1 MEEENKPKRGV
12 GRPRLELTMPT
23 EWEKI
28 IIDAGKEG
36 KHITDFLLTLG
47 ISWEGHHSLMKRSK
61 KYSEA
66 VHQYERF
73 CEQWW
78 FEKARISM
86 EESEGAGF
94 NSKLW
99 SLIMRNKF
107 SSRWSEASK
116 VDVTTNGEK
125 IENNS
130 IQIEIIR
137 PNKNSDENPSDPSI

>member
-1 MEEENKPKRGV
+1 MSENKYRRP
-12 GRPRLELTMPT
+12 GRPRLEDTMPT
-23 EWEKI
+23 EWSKI

-36 KHITDFLLTLG
+36 KHITDFLITLG
-47 ISWEGHHSLMKRSK
+47 ISWEGHHALLKRNK
-61 KYSEA
+61 KYSET
-66 VHQYERF
+66 VHTYEKL

-116 VDVTTNGEK
+116 VDVTTNGDK
-125 IENNS
+125 IQQNN
-130 IQIEIIR
+130 IQIEIVK
-137 PNKNSDENPSDPSI
+137 PKKEEDEN

>member
-1 MEEENKPKRGV
+1 MEENNTPKRGV

-36 KHITDFLLTLG
+36 KHITDFLITLG
-47 ISWEGHHSLMKRSK
+47 ISWDGHHSLLKRSK

-66 VHQYERF
+66 VQMYERL

-78 FEKARISM
+78 YEKARISM

-107 SSRWSEASK
+107 GSRWSEASR
-116 VDVTTNGEK
+116 VDVTTNGDK
-125 IENNS
+125 INQTP
-130 IQIEIIR
+130 IQIEIIKT
-137 PNKNSDENPSDPSI
+137 NKDDQN

>member
-1 MEEENKPKRGV
+1 MENDNIPRRP
-12 GRPRLELTMPT
+12 GRPRLEDTMPT

-28 IIDAGKEG
+28 IVDAGKEG
-36 KHITDFLLTLG
+36 KHITDFLITLG
-47 ISWEGHHSLMKRSK
+47 ISWEGHHSLMKRNK

-66 VHQYERF
+66 VYQYERL

-137 PNKNSDENPSDPSI
+137 PKSSDDESPSDTGS